1 MVRHAQAF
9 NTPPPK
15 REGPGELV
23 VGLWGH
29 PPSPSDKV
37 TMIRQSSLTR
47 LGVMIN
53 TAVNKRSS
61 HPGNGDIQWCFSQV
75 KGTLDDD
82 VTEADPCSSPT
93 DVLDP
98 LVPDLLN
105 FYEDSYFR
113 NGIAIGLSPGYK
125 TCM

>member
-1 MVRHAQAF
+1 MLQAF

-15 REGPGELV
+15 REGSGELV
-23 VGLWGH
+23 VGLWGQ

-61 HPGNGDIQWCFSQV
+61 HS
-75 KGTLDDD
+75 
-82 VTEADPCSSPT
+82 ESSERR
-93 DVLDP
+93 P
-98 LVPDLLN
+98 LLIRPQTWTP
-105 FYEDSYFR
+105 FYHWIFRDSHFEPSHGSLPYLIVVYSSETSLFLR
-113 NGIAIGLSPGYK
+113 RWRGLSSY
-125 TCM
+125 